1 MMHDVII
8 VGGSYAGLS
17 AAMQVARARRK
28 VLVIDAG
35 QRRNRFSETSHGFL
49 GRDGHA
55 PGAIASEAQG
65 QLLAYPTVEFISGAA
80 IAASGEIDAFRVDL
94 ADGSTVEGRRIVLAT
109 GVEDVLPDV
118 PGLAAQWGIGA
129 MTCPYC
135 HGYELN
141 RGRIGVLA
149 SGPMSLHQAAM
160 LPEWG
165 QTTLLANGVFDP
177 ADPQLADLAERG
189 VAMEFATVAAV
200 EGEPGS
206 PVVVLSD
213 GRRLP
218 MDGLFVATRTRIVTP
233 LPQMLGCAI
242 AEGPQG
248 PYVATDA
255 MKATTVP
262 GVFACGDVASP
273 MASVAISVGHGALA
287 GAAVHRSIIFPQTVA
302 KAA

>member
-1 MMHDVII
+1 MYDVII

-35 QRRNRFSETSHGFL
+35 KRRNRFSPSSHGFL

-55 PGAIASEAQG
+55 PGAIAAEARG
-65 QLLAYPTVEFISGAA
+65 QLLAYPTVSFVSGEAIS
-80 IAASGEIDAFRVDL
+80 ASGGIDAFRMEL
-94 ADGSTVEGRRIVLAT
+94 ADGQAFEGRRIILAT

-118 PGLAAQWGIGA
+118 PGLAAQWGTGA

-149 SGPMSLHQAAM
+149 SGPSSVHHAAM

-165 QTTLLANGVFDP
+165 QTTLFANGVFE
-177 ADPQLADLAERG
+177 AGDPQLADLVQRG
-189 VAMEFATVAAV
+189 VAIEFAPVAAV
-200 EGEPGS
+200 DGQPGA
-206 PVVVLSD
+206 PVVVLTD
-213 GRRLP
+213 GRRHAVE
-218 MDGLFVATRTRIVTP
+218 GLFVAPRTRITTL
-233 LPQMLGCAI
+233 LPAMLDCDMQD
-242 AEGPQG
+242 GPQG
-248 PYVATDA
+248 AFVATDP
-255 MKATTVP
+255 MKSTSVP

-273 MASVAISVGHGALA
+273 MASVAIAVGHGAMA
-287 GAAVHRSIIFPQTVA
+287 GAAVHRSIIFPQP
-302 KAA
+302 AARAA

>member
-8 VGGSYAGLS
+8 IGGSYAGLS

-28 VLVIDAG
+28 VLVVDAG
-35 QRRNRFSETSHGFL
+35 NRRNRFSGASHGFL

-55 PGAIASEAQG
+55 PGAIATEARG
-65 QLLAYPTVEFISGAA
+65 QLLAYPTVSFIAGEA
-80 IAASGEIDAFRVDL
+80 ISASGEIDAFRIGL

-109 GVEDVLPDV
+109 GLEDVLPDI
-118 PGLAAQWGIGA
+118 PGLASQWGIGA

-149 SGPMSLHQAAM
+149 TSPMSLHQAAM

-165 QTTLLANGVFDP
+165 QTTLFTNGYFDP
-177 ADPQLADLAERG
+177 ADPQLPDLMHRG
-189 VAMEFATVAAV
+189 VSTEFAPVSAI

-206 PVVVLSD
+206 PVVVLAD
-213 GRRLP
+213 GRRMP
-218 MDGLFVATRTRIVTP
+218 MDGLFVATKTRIVTP

-242 AEGPQG
+242 EEGPQG
-248 PYVATDA
+248 PFVATDG